1 MSDLT
6 ISNKV
11 PNKIFTTLKKVLL
24 AVLVSCVLATLAMA
38 VGVWAAL
45 NNSSSSENLMT
56 PTQKILSWCFAV
68 MSFIQF
74 LMLCTYSLY
83 ETHRGISTAK
93 KILLGFI
100 LLMSVF
106 TMTGGI
112 LLTLT
117 IIQRHTKY
125 LNIIKASLI
134 ITYILLVFVLLYYVN
149 NHV

>member
-56 PTQKILSWCFAV
+56 PTQKIL
-68 MSFIQF
+68 
-74 LMLCTYSLY
+74 
-83 ETHRGISTAK
+83 
-93 KILLGFI
+93 
-100 LLMSVF
+100 
-106 TMTGGI
+106 
-112 LLTLT
+112 
-117 IIQRHTKY
+117 
-125 LNIIKASLI
+125 
-134 ITYILLVFVLLYYVN
+134 
-149 NHV
+149 